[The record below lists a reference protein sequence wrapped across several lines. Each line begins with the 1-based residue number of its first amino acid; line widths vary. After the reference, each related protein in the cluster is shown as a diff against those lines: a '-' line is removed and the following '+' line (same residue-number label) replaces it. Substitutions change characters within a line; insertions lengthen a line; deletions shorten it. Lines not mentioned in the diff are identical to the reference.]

1 MVRYFL
7 CSNEL
12 PLQFT
17 VEVMRNFPCFLH
29 YFFCCYCWSS
39 EKVHRWDGSS
49 WQLIYEKLFK
59 EKIVLEGEKVC
70 EANLF
75 LFLKFKARMVRLFR
89 TYQSYT
95 ALRFLD
101 VNGIC
106 FLFGFKGHL

>member
-17 VEVMRNFPCFLH
+17 VEVMRNFPRFLH

-49 WQLIYEKLFK
+49 WHLTYEKLFQG
-59 EKIVLEGEKVC
+59 KIVLEGEKVC
-70 EANLF
+70 EANLVF
-75 LFLKFKARMVRLFR
+75 PEIHSK
-89 TYQSYT
+89 
-95 ALRFLD
+95 
-101 VNGIC
+101 NGRVIQNISVIYSI
-106 FLFGFKGHL
+106 GY